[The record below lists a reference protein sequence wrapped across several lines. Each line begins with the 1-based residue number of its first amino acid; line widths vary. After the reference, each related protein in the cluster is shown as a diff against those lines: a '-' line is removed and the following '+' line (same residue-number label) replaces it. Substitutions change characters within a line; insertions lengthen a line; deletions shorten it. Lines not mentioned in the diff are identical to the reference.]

1 MRSKPQRRS
10 GGNDDSTDDSDEH
23 LLIPDIPL
31 QHLFERMTST
41 EITCSDVKSP
51 PDGSSNSS
59 YTNTLTVDRTTQT
72 DSSAI
77 HIRTLSNDALTY
89 RCGVILNPDLDWT
102 PAKTFEEKIRPNG
115 VVLSGVDSTRHLV
128 EFVCDD
134 VDETLPWDVYHEDTV
149 LQVARAGHLQLL
161 RDLISTDATRQSDVC
176 DVEGNTALHLA
187 CGNGNI
193 DCVRFLWEA
202 CPHLTVRTN
211 HARLTPAMMAVKVNL
226 QLPGLLRMIL

>member
-1 MRSKPQRRS
+1 MAMCCPKRTKWSKKAAQSRRGCMRSKPQRRS

-51 PDGSSNSS
+51 PDGSSNSTR
-59 YTNTLTVDRTTQT
+59 TNTLTVDRTTQT
-72 DSSAI
+72 DSSAM
-77 HIRTLSNDALTY
+77 HIRTFSNDALTY
-89 RCGVILNPDLDWT
+89 RCGVVLNPDLDWT

-149 LQVARAGHLQLL
+149 LQVARAGHLQMLVRGNL
-161 RDLISTDATRQSDVC
+161 ITSSSSHFPTRWGQRPEFLISRM
-176 DVEGNTALHLA
+176 
-187 CGNGNI
+187 
-193 DCVRFLWEA
+193 F
-202 CPHLTVRTN
+202 CPAH
-211 HARLTPAMMAVKVNL
+211 P
-226 QLPGLLRMIL
+226 PG